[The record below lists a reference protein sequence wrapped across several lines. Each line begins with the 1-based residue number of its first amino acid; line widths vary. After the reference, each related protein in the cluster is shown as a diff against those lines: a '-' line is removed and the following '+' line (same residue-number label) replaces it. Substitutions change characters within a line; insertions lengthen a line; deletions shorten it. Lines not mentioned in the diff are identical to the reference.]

1 MLKAGDWILT
11 VGLILG
17 WEASAQ
23 GQMGFSE
30 RPSFGGPAGQ
40 LPPEMAEMQ
49 KAQERLMKEAAPEL
63 YVFQKRLRDIEMK
76 MEKITAS
83 LAKKEID
90 KKTAKEELR
99 PLVKKEQEIRNDPE
113 FQVEQRIAEAYFS
126 SPEFQK
132 KMKELVAQ
140 FPARAP

>member
-1 MLKAGDWILT
+1 
-11 VGLILG
+11 
-17 WEASAQ
+17 
-23 GQMGFSE
+23 
-30 RPSFGGPAGQ
+30 
-40 LPPEMAEMQ
+40 
-49 KAQERLMKEAAPEL
+49 MKEAAPEL